1 MIMPAQ
7 TLTSPFSAAV
17 EPRPWM
23 ASHTKA
29 DNRHPHQDCFL
40 IERKRAARV
49 TIEIASRIPPDQVGS
64 PTATATYSL
73 ISGSPKTSPAASTT
87 CKVQA
92 APANSATRSYLR
104 KHLTSQKQ
112 SESETWKQP
121 VWFTHIDCHDD
132 AEYGSDRGDK
142 DEAVNAGLR
151 PLHRLRSLLRAVQ
164 PFDEGRQL
172 QR

>member
-1 MIMPAQ
+1 MIMQAQ
-7 TLTSPFSAAV
+7 TLTSPFRAAV

-23 ASHTKA
+23 ASYTKA

-73 ISGSPKTSPAASTT
+73 ISGSPKTSPAASPT

-92 APANSATRSYLR
+92 APANTPTRSYLR
-104 KHLTSQKQ
+104 KDPTSTTQR
-112 SESETWKQP
+112 EAETWKQP
-121 VWFTHIDCHDD
+121 VRFTHI
-132 AEYGSDRGDK
+132 
-142 DEAVNAGLR
+142 
-151 PLHRLRSLLRAVQ
+151 
-164 PFDEGRQL
+164 
-172 QR
+172 